1 LRRVFGN
8 RSVPVSVEGAAP
20 VEFEFDLGN
29 GSPLEIYPAYHQ
41 THRLRD
47 ARRTSQLLGGGIG
60 GFRAETVVSL
70 HPRPDPRMSMTFSAR
85 FSRHHFL
92 NDLPGTA
99 GFQA

>member
-41 THRLRD
+41 THW
-47 ARRTSQLLGGGIG
+47 LLGGGIG